1 MTVFRGQ
8 VNEDQMLELIAY
20 VKSLQQNP
28 LNVNPNAP
36 IPDEEQRKRN
46 PQVAPQVIQP

>member
-1 MTVFRGQ
+1 MPVFRGQ
-8 VNEDQMLELIAY
+8 VNEEQMLELIAY
-20 VKSLQQNP
+20 IKSLQQNP

-46 PQVAPQVIQP
+46 PMVEPQVVRP